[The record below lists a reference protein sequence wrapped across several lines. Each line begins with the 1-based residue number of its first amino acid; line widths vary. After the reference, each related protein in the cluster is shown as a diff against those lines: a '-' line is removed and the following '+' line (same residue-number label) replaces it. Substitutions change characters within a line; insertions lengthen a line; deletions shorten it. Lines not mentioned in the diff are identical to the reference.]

1 MTESRNKNMAKQAT
15 RLLCI
20 ALTAVGLVACRDST
34 GPNPSSTRA
43 GHPGFDTSI
52 YPGDA
57 AMAAWLAPN
66 SPYEWVGYYLQAPCH
81 RDASWMGK
89 RVQLT
94 SMGWGLAVLYVGQQT
109 FDGVALMAEQSR
121 QSLLEATGPIP
132 ARAGIMV
139 PATRAEIQAAAVTC
153 SRTLL
158 TTEQGSADA
167 VDAVTRTAAEGFPA
181 GTVVFLDIEHMD
193 MIPASMHSYYRAWV
207 QQVLADGRF
216 RPGIYVHKANAQAI
230 YDGVR
235 QAYLDMNAGGSAAFW
250 LAGSG
255 AFTLDVPPTQVG
267 FAFANVWQGVFEV
280 TQTWN
285 GAAINI
291 DVDVADRSSPSGL

>member
-1 MTESRNKNMAKQAT
+1 MSQSRQSNAARQALRKAT
-15 RLLCI
+15 ISI
-20 ALTAVGLVACRDST
+20 AAAALVACQDST
-34 GPNPSSTRA
+34 GPEPVVSGA

-57 AMAAWLAPN
+57 AMIAWLAPH

-81 RDASWMGK
+81 RDASWTGK
-89 RVQLT
+89 RAQLT

-109 FDGVALMAEQSR
+109 FDGVALMGAELR
-121 QSLLEATGPIP
+121 QALPGSFAPTP

-139 PATRAEIQAAAVTC
+139 PATPQEIQTGAVTC

-158 TTEQGSADA
+158 TTDQGIIDGT
-167 VDAVTRTAAEGFPA
+167 DAVTRTAAEGFPA
-181 GTVVFLDIEHMD
+181 GTVIFLDIEHMD
-193 MIPASMHSYYRAWV
+193 VIPASMHAYYRAWV

-235 QAYLDMNAGGSAAFW
+235 QTYLDMNAPGAASFW
-250 LAGSG
+250 VAGSG
-255 AFTLDVPPTQVG
+255 AFATNVSPTQVG
-267 FAFANVWQGVFEV
+267 FDFANVWQGIFEV

-285 GAAINI
+285 SVAINI
-291 DVDVADRSSPSGL
+291 DVDVADTRSPSGR